1 MNEKRTHLQNWSK
14 SRTSLRLKNSPSLLE
29 KGLRTEVFCSANTSS
44 KRALF
49 LTFSYSST
57 IHFSLS
63 FSLCKINFNM
73 KKRLIILSDLWGFE
87 EAVWMHSYQKILN
100 PHFEIEYFDSRMLVD
115 LDLSD
120 NSEGLIHAR
129 FVNGGI
135 DRGVYKLGLQE
146 KETIIVLAF
155 SVGGVIAWKAG
166 LKGLN
171 ISTLYAISST
181 RLRYEKEKPDCKC
194 ILYFGANDRYKP
206 DVEWF
211 RDLELDLNLIPDQ
224 EHELYQDEE
233 FAKNLCRKIIEEQ
246 VEAQNQLIN

>member
-1 MNEKRTHLQNWSK
+1 
-14 SRTSLRLKNSPSLLE
+14 
-29 KGLRTEVFCSANTSS
+29 
-44 KRALF
+44 
-49 LTFSYSST
+49 
-57 IHFSLS
+57 
-63 FSLCKINFNM
+63 M

-100 PHFEIEYFDSRMLVD
+100 PYFEIEYFDSRKLVD

-120 NSEGLIHAR
+120 NSEGRLHAR

-194 ILYFGANDRYKP
+194 VLYFGANDRYKP
-206 DVEWF
+206 DAKWF
-211 RDLELDLNLIPDQ
+211 QDLNLDFNLIEDK
-224 EHELYQDEE
+224 EHEMYREE
-233 FAKNLCRKIIEEQ
+233 DFAESLCQKIIKEQ
-246 VEAQNQLIN
+246 TEAGNQLIN

>member
-1 MNEKRTHLQNWSK
+1 
-14 SRTSLRLKNSPSLLE
+14 
-29 KGLRTEVFCSANTSS
+29 
-44 KRALF
+44 
-49 LTFSYSST
+49 
-57 IHFSLS
+57 
-63 FSLCKINFNM
+63 M

-87 EAVWMHSYQKILN
+87 EAEWMDCYLKILN
-100 PHFEIEYFDSRMLVD
+100 PHFKIEFFDSRKLVD

-120 NSEGLIHAR
+120 NSEGRLHAR

-146 KETIIVLAF
+146 KQTIVVLAF

-166 LKGLN
+166 LKGLR

-194 ILYFGANDRYKP
+194 TLYFGANDRYTP
-206 DVEWF
+206 EVEWF
-211 RDLELDLNLIPDQ
+211 RDLELDLNLIDDQ

-233 FAKNLCRKIIEEQ
+233 FAKKLCQKIIEEQ
-246 VEAQNQLIN
+246 IEADK